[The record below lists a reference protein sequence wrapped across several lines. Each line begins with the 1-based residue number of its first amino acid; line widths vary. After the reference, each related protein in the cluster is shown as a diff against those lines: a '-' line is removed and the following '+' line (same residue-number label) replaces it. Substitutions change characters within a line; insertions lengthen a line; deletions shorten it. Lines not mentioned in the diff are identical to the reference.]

1 MNHPLQW
8 VLFVTGILL
17 LLALDLFVFNRK
29 ARRITVRRAVFGCA
43 FWVSLALA
51 FNVYIY
57 FARGHKVALEF
68 FTGYLIEESL
78 SIDNIFVFVMIMSYF
93 AVPEKLQHR
102 VLYWGLLDAIVMR
115 GTLILVGSALVSRF
129 HWLLYLFGGF
139 LLITG
144 IKLFTHENEEV
155 HPEKNPVFNLFRR
168 VFPVTKDYEGGRFF
182 VRVDGRLHAT
192 PLALVLV
199 MIETTD
205 LIFAF
210 DSIPAIFGI
219 TRDPFIIYSS
229 NIFAILGLRSLY
241 FLLASVIGMFRYLQ
255 VGLALVLIFIG
266 AKMLVAHFVNIPILI
281 SLGIVFLIL
290 TMSILLSLRAT
301 AKELRQEKLQTG
313 TEG

>member
-1 MNHPLQW
+1 LNHPLYW
-8 VLFVTGILL
+8 VLFVAGILL
-17 LLALDLFVFNRK
+17 LIAFDLLVLNRGTRRTSLKRAALN
-29 ARRITVRRAVFGCA
+29 CA
-43 FWVSLALA
+43 FWVSLAMA

-57 FARGHKVALEF
+57 YWRGHKVALEF

-78 SIDNIFVFVMIMSYF
+78 SIDNIFVFVLIMSYF
-93 AVPEKLQHR
+93 AVPETLQHR

-115 GTLILVGSALVSRF
+115 GTLILVGSALISRF
-129 HWLLYLFGGF
+129 HWLLYVFGVF

-144 IKLFTHENEEV
+144 IRLFFHKDEEV

-168 VFPVTKDYEGGRFF
+168 IFPMTKDYVGGRFF
-182 VRVDGRLHAT
+182 VRENGRLHAT

-241 FLLASVIGMFRYLQ
+241 FLLAGVIGLFRYLQ
-255 VGLALVLIFIG
+255 LGLALVLVFIG
-266 AKMLVAHFVNIPILI
+266 GKMLVDHFINIPILI
-281 SLGIVFLIL
+281 SLGIVFCIL
-290 TMSILLSLRAT
+290 ATAILLSLRAT
-301 AKELRQEKLQTG
+301 AKEAKQASLQTG